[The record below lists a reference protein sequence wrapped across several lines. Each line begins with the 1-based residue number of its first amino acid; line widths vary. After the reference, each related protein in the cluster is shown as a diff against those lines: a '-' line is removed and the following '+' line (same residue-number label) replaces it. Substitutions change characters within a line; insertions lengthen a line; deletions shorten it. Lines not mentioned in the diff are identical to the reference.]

1 MSQAELSASRR
12 IAVRYGLI
20 SSAPANDGTANG
32 VASPSRKTTPTATR
46 CPRSAASPT
55 TAAPLECPTRTGAS
69 EPVSPFAVRNAI
81 SWSARCLASNGALGR
96 LYPVPVRSM
105 ANTRWSV
112 PSAAPREANVSAVSN
127 APGTRTTAD
136 PAVPQVRYRVSNPPA
151 LIMRRPAGRDAW
163 PPVARSYPKLAPVM
177 AAARTTTT
185 TIVRRVM
192 RRSRSATLAGR
203 SPAIPVRDVRRG
215 QRLSVLFRHDGPPG
229 TTAGQVTP
237 QSLFILSRNDYIHR
251 DYRRPSSRAGRQT
264 GPARKQAVP
273 ASGDGPSARGCGTYG
288 PTGEKRRSGCCR
300 CWRQPSTEPRKGL
313 YTKEAG
319 SMLSLAPDFW
329 LWFWAILAGGA
340 AATIAASL
348 VIATVS
354 PWKIG

>member
-12 IAVRYGLI
+12 IVVRYGLI
-20 SSAPANDGTANG
+20 SSDPANDGSAKG
-32 VASPSRKTTPTATR
+32 VASPSRNTTPAATR
-46 CPRSAASPT
+46 AAARAPRSAASPT

-81 SWSARCLASNGALGR
+81 SWSARCLASNGALVR

-112 PSAAPREANVSAVSN
+112 PSAAPRGANVSAVSK

-163 PPVARSYPKLAPVM
+163 PPVAKSYPKLAPVM

-185 TIVRRVM
+185 TTVRRAT
-192 RRSRSATLAGR
+192 RRSRSATLAGG
-203 SPAIPVRDVRRG
+203 SPAVPVRDVRRG

-229 TTAGQVTP
+229 NKEGGADARVPVHSQP
-237 QSLFILSRNDYIHR
+237 QRLNPPRLREAVV
-251 DYRRPSSRAGRQT
+251 AGRK
-264 GPARKQAVP
+264 ANW
-273 ASGDGPSARGCGTYG
+273 PSA
-288 PTGEKRRSGCCR
+288 E
-300 CWRQPSTEPRKGL
+300 
-313 YTKEAG
+313 
-319 SMLSLAPDFW
+319 
-329 LWFWAILAGGA
+329 AGGA
-340 AATIAASL
+340 CQRRWA
-348 VIATVS
+348 
-354 PWKIG
+354 IGPRLRDLRPYRRVTAVRML

>member
-12 IAVRYGLI
+12 IVVRYGLI
-20 SSAPANDGTANG
+20 SSDPANDGSAKG
-32 VASPSRKTTPTATR
+32 VASPSRNTTPAAAR
-46 CPRSAASPT
+46 APRSAASPT

-163 PPVARSYPKLAPVM
+163 PPGAQSHPKLAPLM

-185 TIVRRVM
+185 TTVRRAT
-192 RRSRSATLAGR
+192 RRSRSATLAGG
-203 SPAIPVRDVRRG
+203 SPAVPVRDVRRG

-229 TTAGQVTP
+229 NKEGAADARVAVHSQP
-237 QSLFILSRNDYIHR
+237 QRLYPPRL
-251 DYRRPSSRAGRQT
+251 PEAVVAGRK
-264 GPARKQAVP
+264 ANW
-273 ASGDGPSARGCGTYG
+273 PSA
-288 PTGEKRRSGCCR
+288 E
-300 CWRQPSTEPRKGL
+300 
-313 YTKEAG
+313 
-319 SMLSLAPDFW
+319 
-329 LWFWAILAGGA
+329 AGGA
-340 AATIAASL
+340 CQRRWA
-348 VIATVS
+348 
-354 PWKIG
+354 IGPRLRDLRPYRRVTAVRML